1 MFNLAG
7 GEFLRQV
14 EVDFQKWLLLMHWWA
29 FEIAVTTAAAQ
40 LEVAENT
47 ACGVYQWLREVC
59 STKLISTPILLGG
72 PGKEVQ
78 IDESLF
84 THKPKVKNYI
94 FKITS
99 TMLIKN

>member
-1 MFNLAG
+1 MKSKLTL
-7 GEFLRQV
+7 E
-14 EVDFQKWLLLMHWWA
+14 KWLLLMHWWV

-59 STKLISTPILLGG
+59 FTKLCSTPILLGG

-78 IDESLF
+78 INESLF
-84 THKPKVKNYI
+84 SHKPKVK
-94 FKITS
+94 ITFS
-99 TMLIKN
+99 RLHLQC